1 MFQNLW
7 NVQGLYT
14 SQDLKYKKFDPDER
28 MENLGRP
35 VMNTFIYRK

>member
-1 MFQNLW
+1 MCFKIFECT
-7 NVQGLYT
+7 GLYT